1 MPDAVPIPSTDADVD
16 AEGDPFLRLLTDALM
31 AGPGSAE
38 WATAVEQARG
48 RGVDEAGELSLLLV
62 ARERLG
68 QGRAYR
74 SVRAGPGFGRRI
86 MSKVDADL
94 AARPKG
100 PLSPGLLAYAGIGA
114 AVAAVGVL
122 MAVLFRSGSGIGGS
136 TGELAGTYFTRPFA
150 SATLTDP
157 RPSGWRRIGSLPLDD
172 TNRLTLEPAFAL
184 GADYLGGG
192 LVTGRPIPA
201 DDPLSVQ
208 ASFRFGHVGPGCV
221 PQLFVSDVDQF
232 SGDRGMSLHELAWL
246 VQDGQ
251 GQVATADGR
260 VAGPRLKVPDKDDV
274 AVKVVVSSDGDAA
287 VVCNGQVLWTGD
299 SGLAADKPR
308 FAGVR
313 LLFRGP
319 GHHDAV
325 AVSGLKVLQK

>member
-1 MPDAVPIPSTDADVD
+1 MD
-16 AEGDPFLRLLTDALM
+16 AEADPFLQVLTDALR

-38 WATAVEQARG
+38 WAVAVAQARG
-48 RGVDEAGELSLLLV
+48 RGVDEASELSLLLV

-100 PLSPGLLAYAGIGA
+100 PLSPGLLAYVGVGA
-114 AVAAVGVL
+114 AVAALGVL
-122 MAVLFRSGSGIGGS
+122 MAVLFRSGSGMGGS
-136 TGELAGTYFTRPFA
+136 GGELAGTYFTRPFA

-157 RPSGWRRIGSLPLDD
+157 RPPGWRPIGSLPLDD
-172 TNRLTLEPAFAL
+172 AGRLALPPAFPL
-184 GADYLGGG
+184 GADYVGGG
-192 LVTGRPIPA
+192 LVTRSAIPA

-208 ASFRFGHVGPGCV
+208 ATFRFTHVGPGCV
-221 PQLFVSDVDQF
+221 PQLFVSDTDQF
-232 SGDRGMSLHELAWL
+232 SSDRGMSLHELVWL

-260 VAGPRLKVPDKDDV
+260 VAGPRLKVPDRDDV
-274 AVKVVVSSDGDAA
+274 AVKVVVSPDGDAA
-287 VVCNGQVLWTGD
+287 VVCNGQVLWTGA

-313 LLFRGP
+313 LLFCGP

-325 AVSGLKVLQK
+325 TVSGLKVLQK